1 MLYVNNAFSLN
12 MLPDIDAG
20 CIKWLK
26 LSKDE
31 VANILSTN
39 KFKSVVGHE
48 DIANVISNDLGIKIA
63 VNRETLKLT
72 QEDELI
78 VAQYIG
84 PRLEPGT
91 TKLPENARIEY
102 FYIKF

>member
-12 MLPDIDAG
+12 MLPDSNAG
-20 CIKWLK
+20 YIKWVK
-26 LSKDE
+26 LSKE
-31 VANILSTN
+31 EAANILSTN

-48 DIANVISNDLGIKIA
+48 DIAKVISADLGIKIDA
-63 VNRETLKLT
+63 NRETLKLT
-72 QEDELI
+72 TRDELI